1 MTHTNI
7 DELCDA
13 THPDALVRVEDV
25 SKRFCRS
32 LKKSLWYGVQDIA
45 SDLGFGN
52 SSHELRADEFWAVK
66 HISFELRRGECLG
79 LIGHNGAGKTTLLRM
94 LSGLIKPDKGR
105 IEIRGRVGGL
115 IALGAGFNPM
125 LTGRENIYVNAS
137 VIGVSKR
144 KVDRK
149 FDEIVD
155 FAGIHEFIDAPVQSY
170 SSGMSVRLGFAV
182 AAILIEPDVLLLDEV
197 LAVGDIGFIIK
208 CLNVVRRLSQN
219 SAVIFVS
226 HSMPAISAFCTRVIV
241 LEHGQCLIDTRE
253 PANGI
258 NQYYSIIKLD
268 RQEWGTG
275 EAKIKNLF
283 LKIGDEF
290 CLNQEPQ
297 LFRGTKASVVLH
309 LQIQSE
315 YRGAYVDI
323 YIHDEARNAVISF
336 PLHDN
341 KSEPLL
347 FKPGDY
353 QVEIPL
359 GPLDLNSGKY
369 SLGLGVRDADSAIVM
384 VHAEGFSPFRISGK
398 ESHGG
403 KIVRPTAPAV
413 GHLQKRGFDG

>member
-1 MTHTNI
+1 M
-7 DELCDA
+7 
-13 THPDALVRVEDV
+13 
-25 SKRFCRS
+25 
-32 LKKSLWYGVQDIA
+32 QDIA

-52 SSHELRADEFWAVK
+52 PSHELRVDEFWAVK

-94 LSGLIKPDKGR
+94 LNGLIKPDKGR

-115 IALGAGFNPM
+115 IALGAGFNPI

-144 KVDRK
+144 EVDRK

-226 HSMPAISAFCTRVIV
+226 HSMQAISSFCTRVMV
-241 LEHGQCLIDTRE
+241 LEQGQCLIDTRE
-253 PANGI
+253 PAKGI
-258 NQYYSIIKLD
+258 NHYYSMIKME

-275 EAKIKNLF
+275 EAKIKNIF
-283 LKIGDEF
+283 LKIGDELL
-290 CLNQEPQ
+290 LNPEPQ
-297 LFRGTKASVVLH
+297 ILQGTKAFVVLH
-309 LQIQSE
+309 LQIQSGH
-315 YRGAYVDI
+315 RGAYVDV
-323 YIHDEARNAVISF
+323 YVHDEARHPVIIF
-336 PLHDN
+336 PVRNN
-341 KSEPLL
+341 KGEALL

-359 GPLDLNSGKY
+359 GALDLNSGRY
-369 SLGLGVRDADSAIVM
+369 SLGLGVRDADLAIVM
-384 VHAEGFSPFRISGK
+384 VHAEGFSPFRISAK
-398 ESHGG
+398 EFHGG
-403 KIVRPTAPAV
+403 KIVRPTAPCRHMRV
-413 GHLQKRGFDG
+413 V